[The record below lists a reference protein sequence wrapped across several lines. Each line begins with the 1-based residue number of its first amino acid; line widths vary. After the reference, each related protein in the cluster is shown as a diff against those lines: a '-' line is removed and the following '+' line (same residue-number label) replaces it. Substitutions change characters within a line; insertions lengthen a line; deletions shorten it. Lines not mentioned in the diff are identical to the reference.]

1 MPLNLI
7 QESSGSP
14 FIRYH
19 ANEDEWS
26 RSSEGGELQEV
37 EMKGA
42 TVLIDIEEIQMGWLK
57 LEGGRDWVPWPENDP
72 TKVSRPSD
80 AHSQGGLVT
89 FYSSKLFGD
98 APIRELCSSGKG
110 VVRWFEKMYAAAEA
124 SENWGK
130 GKVPAIKIG
139 KGQKITIGKGSS
151 RDIAFEIVGWKDRS
165 EIFGSDTVSPSP
177 STASAAPE
185 TKLSGSGASDDVDFK
200 SSEI

>member
-1 MPLNLI
+1 MPLTVLK
-7 QESSGSP
+7 ETSGSP

-26 RSSEGGELQEV
+26 RSSENGELQEI

-42 TVLIDIEEIQMGWLK
+42 TVFIDIEEIQMGWLK
-57 LEGGRDWVPWPENDP
+57 LEGGRDWVAWPDNDP
-72 TKVSRPSD
+72 TKISRPSD

-151 RDIAFEIVGWKDRS
+151 RDIGFEIVGWKDRS
-165 EIFGSDTVSPSP
+165 EIFGSGAETASPS
-177 STASAAPE
+177 ASAAPE
-185 TKLSGSGASDDVDFK
+185 VKSSSGGSDDVNFD
-200 SSEI
+200 EI